1 MMYERGAGLHT
12 IIQAGYPLGRQF
24 PATKLRADLL
34 SFFRWR
40 RRWRRGGRSL
50 AGGLFADTV
59 IHVNSAARLVC
70 HGITF

>member
-1 MMYERGAGLHT
+1 
-12 IIQAGYPLGRQF
+12 
-24 PATKLRADLL
+24 
-34 SFFRWR
+34 
-40 RRWRRGGRSL
+40 L